1 MNFADNIKRYIVESA
16 LKKKNVFNE
25 EFISKTSIMMRV
37 DALRQTKDTY
47 TGEEEQQIIEAFCN
61 LMESFV
67 NSIPIVTIKID
78 R

>member
-1 MNFADNIKRYIVESA
+1 MNFADNIKRFIVESA

-47 TGEEEQQIIEAFCN
+47 AEEEARQIIEAFCN

-67 NSIPIVTIKID
+67 NSVPVVTIKID